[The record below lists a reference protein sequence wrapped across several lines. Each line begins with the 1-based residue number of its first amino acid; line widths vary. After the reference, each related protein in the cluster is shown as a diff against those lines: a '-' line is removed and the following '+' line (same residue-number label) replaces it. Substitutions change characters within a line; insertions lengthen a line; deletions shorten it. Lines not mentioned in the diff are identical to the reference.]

1 MFLLHYSY
9 SCIQCFF
16 KKLDWA
22 IIDLQ
27 INYTFSVCTIW
38 WVWRCGNISDSIITI
53 YPLYFKLFLFPLGF
67 GVFLFSFVCYFNTVI
82 FKTVRYSPVLHVIL
96 FLINKSEISIIF
108 IFRTTLR
115 SLFHLENMKI
125 KVQSFGMPYNLV
137 SFSKILWRYYLIIQ
151 LSSLLMK
158 LNIIFVFI
166 NHFYFPRFSLAPAI
180 SSRGLRVG
188 AGRRK
193 MKNKVRFW
201 RVIRRIEWRE

>member
-1 MFLLHYSY
+1 M
-9 SCIQCFF
+9 
-16 KKLDWA
+16 
-22 IIDLQ
+22 
-27 INYTFSVCTIW
+27 
-38 WVWRCGNISDSIITI
+38 
-53 YPLYFKLFLFPLGF
+53 
-67 GVFLFSFVCYFNTVI
+67 
-82 FKTVRYSPVLHVIL
+82 RYRPVLHVIL
-96 FLINKSEISIIF
+96 FLINNFEISIIF

-180 SSRGLRVG
+180 TSRGLRVG

-201 RVIRRIEWRE
+201 RVIRRIEWREYDGVGGRDSYPDSSFAVASHLSPRWDSMITLHPILSGPHSLF